1 MAKPSDFWANF
12 KKQWYD
18 EETGELQEPH
28 RTQLIG
34 QGVTLLQIAQMEDE
48 VRAEIVEFDRLDREN
63 SEIDGETYN
72 DRRLRL
78 RAKNS
83 KIPIA
88 QRIALET
95 GNFNPD
101 KNY

>member
-34 QGVTLLQIAQMEDE
+34 QGVTLLQIAQMEDQ
-48 VRAEIVEFDRLDREN
+48 
-63 SEIDGETYN
+63 GERT
-72 DRRLRL
+72 
-78 RAKNS
+78 
-83 KIPIA
+83 
-88 QRIALET
+88 
-95 GNFNPD
+95 
-101 KNY
+101 

>member
-28 RTQLIG
+28 RTLLIG

-48 VRAEIVEFDRLDREN
+48 VRAEIVEFERLDREN
-63 SEIDGETYN
+63 PVVNGETYN

-83 KIPIA
+83 KIPLA

-95 GNFNPD
+95 GIFNPD

>member
-34 QGVTLLQIAQMEDE
+34 QGVTLLQITQMEDE
-48 VRAEIVEFDRLDREN
+48 VRAEIVEFARLDREN
-63 SEIDGETYN
+63 PEIDGETYN

-83 KIPIA
+83 KIPVA
-88 QRIALET
+88 QRIALEN
-95 GNFNPD
+95 GNFNPN

>member
-48 VRAEIVEFDRLDREN
+48 VRAEIAEFARLDREN

-83 KIPIA
+83 KIPVA